1 MILRTTL
8 NIHVDVLSRIYNAAL
23 KLNKSNREIIIL
35 LFMRIMQ
42 KYSMQQ
48 GKFSTVKYQPDD
60 DRNKWHKFHI
70 CFKADENEFFG
81 DLRKFCKF
89 SVSYLL
95 AIAVEEYLDK
105 LMDDAEKKIVDNY
118 PYFNSYLIYREIVE
132 GIISWRLYWG
142 YPVEE
147 PKTFHL

>member
-8 NIHVDVLSRIYNAAL
+8 NIHVDILSRIYTAAI
-23 KLNKSNREIIIL
+23 KLNKSHREIIIL

-42 KYSMQQ
+42 NHSLLQ
-48 GKFSTVKYQPDD
+48 GKFTTVKYQPDD
-60 DRNKWHKFHI
+60 ERNKWHKFHI
-70 CFKADENEFFG
+70 CFKPDENEFFG

-95 AIAVEEYLDK
+95 AIAVREYLDE
-105 LMDDAEKKIVDNY
+105 LMGDAEKKSVDNY
-118 PYFNSYLIYREIVE
+118 PYFNNYMIYREIVS

-142 YPVEE
+142 YPAEE
-147 PKTFHL
+147 AKTFRL